1 VCPFYV
7 HESIHSSFLTCSR
20 LSHRDLKPDNVGFDI
35 RGDVEVFDFG
45 LCKSLDPKKKA
56 KGHGC
61 NLTGRTGSAPC
72 MAPEVCKAEPC
83 DKEADVFSFAILLW
97 EILSLKWAF
106 NGFSRNECCQRV
118 ALQHE
123 RLPVQSSWPIIA
135 RAILVE
141 AWDEDAQKRPS
152 VKGTGTL
159 IRGDLEDMSGDD
171 NVVNRTEHMMNRSR
185 QSFRVSKGSSLSMSK
200 PSGERARQ
208 AKQTIEGRTKCERV
222 NALTIRRLSPIIR
235 TPL

>member
-1 VCPFYV
+1 
-7 HESIHSSFLTCSR
+7 
-20 LSHRDLKPDNVGFDI
+20 LKPDNIGFDI
-35 RGDVEVFDFG
+35 RGDVKVFDFG

-56 KGHGC
+56 KGYGY
-61 NLTGRTGSAPC
+61 NLTGRTGSTPY
-72 MAPEVCKAEPC
+72 MAPEVCKAEPY

-106 NGFSRNECCQRV
+106 NGFSRNEYYQRV

-123 RLPVQSSWPIIA
+123 RLPVQSSWPIIV
-135 RAILVE
+135 RTILVE
-141 AWDEDAQKRPS
+141 AWDKDAQKRPS
-152 VKGTGTL
+152 MKRIGTL

-200 PSGERARQ
+200 PGGVRRKSLMGGSKKGAIGGSKHGGIGGSRHSNSSL
-208 AKQTIEGRTKCERV
+208 GRSSEK
-222 NALTIRRLSPIIR
+222 S
-235 TPL
+235 